1 MGWGKF
7 ARVTIVAAS
16 DAGVVSGFQVTAD
29 PIPALTV
36 EGLLALAALTAVAGL
51 WAFAMRKG

>member
-29 PIPALTV
+29 PIPAASST
-36 EGLLALAALTAVAGL
+36 GLLMLGALIGL
-51 WAFAMRKG
+51 IGVWLLATRRV